1 LLYAGKA
8 QNVFRTDVKARDVY
22 LMIASLGY
30 FYNANQ
36 YTLGAFLGEPLMD
49 KAALAHWREVIKDTV
64 LRAVSL
70 QLPAETAVMNESR
83 IA

>member
-1 LLYAGKA
+1 
-8 QNVFRTDVKARDVY
+8 
-22 LMIASLGY
+22 
-30 FYNANQ
+30 
-36 YTLGAFLGEPLMD
+36 MD

>member
-1 LLYAGKA
+1 
-8 QNVFRTDVKARDVY
+8 VY
-22 LMIASLGY
+22 LLIASLGY

-64 LRAVSL
+64 LRAVRIDS
-70 QLPAETAVMNESR
+70 PAQARPNADAVTDVDANSRRETEPARPAM
-83 IA
+83 